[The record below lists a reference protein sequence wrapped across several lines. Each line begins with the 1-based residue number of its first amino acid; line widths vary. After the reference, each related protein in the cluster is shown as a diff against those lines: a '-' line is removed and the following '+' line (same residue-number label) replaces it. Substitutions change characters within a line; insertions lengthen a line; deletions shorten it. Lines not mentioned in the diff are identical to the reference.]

1 MSEMLRAIKTDEF
14 KGVNDCYTL
23 NNGVKIPCV
32 GFGTYKAA
40 QDESE
45 RVIKTAI
52 EAGYR
57 CFDTASFYGTEPY
70 LGTAIKES
78 KIPREELF
86 ISSKAWKTEMGYS
99 QVKEAFERTLEN
111 LQTDYLDLY
120 LIHWPLPEVG
130 YKDWKQ
136 LNIDTWRGMEE
147 LYKAGKVKAIGVC
160 NYLPHHLD
168 NLIDNCQIIPAVD
181 QIEVHPGYTQES
193 VLSYCKEHEIL
204 VQAWSPI
211 GRMRMMSEPLIV
223 ELAEKYKVSPVQI
236 CLRYEV
242 QRGILPLPKSSAMER
257 MKQNMDLFGFEISR
271 EDMWRIT
278 TLPPMG
284 WSGEHPD
291 RIRVKVVESTE
302 PYEA

>member
-1 MSEMLRAIKTDEF
+1 M
-14 KGVNDCYTL
+14 
-23 NNGVKIPCV
+23 
-32 GFGTYKAA
+32 
-40 QDESE
+40 
-45 RVIKTAI
+45 IKTAI

-78 KIPREELF
+78 KIPREEFF

-181 QIEVHPGYTQES
+181 QIEVHPGVYPGKRTF
-193 VLSYCKEHEIL
+193 LL
-204 VQAWSPI
+204 
-211 GRMRMMSEPLIV
+211 
-223 ELAEKYKVSPVQI
+223 
-236 CLRYEV
+236 
-242 QRGILPLPKSSAMER
+242 QR
-257 MKQNMDLFGFEISR
+257 
-271 EDMWRIT
+271 T
-278 TLPPMG
+278 
-284 WSGEHPD
+284 
-291 RIRVKVVESTE
+291 
-302 PYEA
+302 